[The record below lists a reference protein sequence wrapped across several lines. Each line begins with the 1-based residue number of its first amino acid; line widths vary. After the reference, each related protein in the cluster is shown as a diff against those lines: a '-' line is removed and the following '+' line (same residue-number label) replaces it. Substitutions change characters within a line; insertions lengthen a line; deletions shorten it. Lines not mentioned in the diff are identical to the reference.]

1 MNVRHCASLLSAFTH
16 TTLLSTLAVLSILL
30 VQVEALVKFLPLN
43 SLSHSLQPCTEPPVM
58 AQTSEGAPDG
68 LCLPLLTS
76 TPKPQGYCLPFM
88 KINNAILSVHS
99 KEGMGPGIERR
110 AEI

>member
-16 TTLLSTLAVLSILL
+16 TTFLSTLSVLSILL
-30 VQVEALVKFLPLN
+30 VQVEALLKFLPLN
-43 SLSHSLQPCTEPPVM
+43 SLPHSLQPWTEPPLM

-76 TPKPQGYCLPFM
+76 TPKLQGYCPPFM
-88 KINNAILSVHS
+88 KINAILSVH
-99 KEGMGPGIERR
+99 ENQQRYFECP
-110 AEI
+110 